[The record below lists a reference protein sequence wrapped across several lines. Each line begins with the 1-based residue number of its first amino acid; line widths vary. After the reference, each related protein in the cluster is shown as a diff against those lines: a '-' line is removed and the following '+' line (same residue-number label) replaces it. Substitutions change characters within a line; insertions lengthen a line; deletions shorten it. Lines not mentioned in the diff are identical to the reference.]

1 MCLCIN
7 SLSTLRATIQ
17 IHPFLRQKTKNILL
31 SSPSKHILITTK
43 QIFEPKWN
51 HFGQTHFCFSSSAM
65 STARNIR
72 EPHYPS
78 KKKQRPIIATT
89 KTISDGSVGG
99 WLCERWGN
107 GEMGGGGKAVGSA
120 LVCKWQ
126 PALQQLHKAKTC
138 AIYTD
143 KQCGT
148 YILIYTHIHTYIFG
162 HVQLS
167 WLNPRIHRYDR
178 TDTHTN
184 TYTSAG
190 RRLQSNPKNIRTTP
204 KNKQTT
210 LQLYTKRHDRQ
221 SVPIPIVPT
230 ARSAS
235 FFPVFFFFLKE
246 INHFGAFRG
255 KEKENSSSR

>member
-107 GEMGGGGKAVGSA
+107 GEMGVGERPSARHLSANDSQLCSSYIKPKHVPYTPTNNAV
-120 LVCKWQ
+120 
-126 PALQQLHKAKTC
+126 
-138 AIYTD
+138 
-143 KQCGT
+143 
-148 YILIYTHIHTYIFG
+148 HIF
-162 HVQLS
+162 
-167 WLNPRIHRYDR
+167 
-178 TDTHTN
+178 
-184 TYTSAG
+184 
-190 RRLQSNPKNIRTTP
+190 
-204 KNKQTT
+204 
-210 LQLYTKRHDRQ
+210 
-221 SVPIPIVPT
+221 
-230 ARSAS
+230 
-235 FFPVFFFFLKE
+235 
-246 INHFGAFRG
+246 
-255 KEKENSSSR
+255 